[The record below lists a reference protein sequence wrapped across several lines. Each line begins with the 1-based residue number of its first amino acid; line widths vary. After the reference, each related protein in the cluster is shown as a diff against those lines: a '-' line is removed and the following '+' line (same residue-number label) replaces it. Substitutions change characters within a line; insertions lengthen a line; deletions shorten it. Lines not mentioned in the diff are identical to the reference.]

1 MKYPNLLPIAELRR
15 RLKRDVRR
23 KVKGSDMPA
32 VLEYLNTY
40 GLAFDNRG
48 FAKVTVN
55 NKVESHVAALR
66 RAFSI
71 MAAVERRQLSEAQA
85 KAILTALQAQMDAWD
100 KKTFPHTFQLP

>member
-15 RLKRDVRR
+15 RLKRNVR
-23 KVKGSDMPA
+23 KKAQGSHLPA
-32 VLEYLNTY
+32 VLDYLDTH

-55 NKVESHVAALR
+55 NEVESHVAALR

-71 MAAVERRQLSEAQA
+71 MAAVEKRLLTEAQA
-85 KAILTALQAQMDAWD
+85 KAIIAALQAGMDAWD